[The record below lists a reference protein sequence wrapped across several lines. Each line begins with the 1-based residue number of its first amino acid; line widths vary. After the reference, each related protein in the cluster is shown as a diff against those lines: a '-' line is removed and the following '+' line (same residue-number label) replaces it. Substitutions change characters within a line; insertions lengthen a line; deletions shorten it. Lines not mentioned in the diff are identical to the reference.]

1 MKYTLEI
8 CAGSY
13 YDALEACKGQADRIE
28 LNSALH
34 LGGLTPSLASLI
46 LTKTSTDL
54 KVICMVRPRGG
65 GFCYGEADTQTMY
78 ADAKLLLEN
87 GADGIAFGFLNED
100 YTIDIPKTEHMVS
113 IIKQYNKEAVFHRA
127 FDCTDDPYSSIETLI
142 KLKIGRVLTS
152 GQRNKAM
159 EGKELIKDLQSKYG
173 NQIEIL
179 AGSGIN
185 STNAIELINYTKIS
199 KVHSSCKE
207 WLFDSTTSNTNV
219 SYSYNG
225 KDQYDVVSSIKV
237 KELKDSLCGK
247 Q

>member
-1 MKYTLEI
+1 
-8 CAGSY
+8 
-13 YDALEACKGQADRIE
+13 
-28 LNSALH
+28 
-34 LGGLTPSLASLI
+34 
-46 LTKTSTDL
+46 
-54 KVICMVRPRGG
+54 
-65 GFCYGEADTQTMY
+65 
-78 ADAKLLLEN
+78 
-87 GADGIAFGFLNED
+87 
-100 YTIDIPKTEHMVS
+100 
-113 IIKQYNKEAVFHRA
+113 
-127 FDCTDDPYSSIETLI
+127 
-142 KLKIGRVLTS
+142 
-152 GQRNKAM
+152 M

-199 KVHSSCKE
+199 QVHSSCKE
-207 WLFDSTTSNTNV
+207 WLFDSTASNTNV

>member
-113 IIKQYNKEAVFHRA
+113 IIKQYNKETVFHRA

-142 KLKIGRVLTS
+142 KLKIDRVLT
-152 GQRNKAM
+152 
-159 EGKELIKDLQSKYG
+159 
-173 NQIEIL
+173 
-179 AGSGIN
+179 
-185 STNAIELINYTKIS
+185 
-199 KVHSSCKE
+199 
-207 WLFDSTTSNTNV
+207 
-219 SYSYNG
+219 
-225 KDQYDVVSSIKV
+225 
-237 KELKDSLCGK
+237 
-247 Q
+247 

>member
-142 KLKIGRVLTS
+142 KLK
-152 GQRNKAM
+152 
-159 EGKELIKDLQSKYG
+159 
-173 NQIEIL
+173 
-179 AGSGIN
+179 
-185 STNAIELINYTKIS
+185 
-199 KVHSSCKE
+199 
-207 WLFDSTTSNTNV
+207 
-219 SYSYNG
+219 
-225 KDQYDVVSSIKV
+225 
-237 KELKDSLCGK
+237 
-247 Q
+247 

>member
-13 YDALEACKGQADRIE
+13 YDALEAFKGKADRIE

-46 LTKTSTDL
+46 LTKKNTNL
-54 KVICMVRPRGG
+54 KVICMIRPRGG
-65 GFCYGEADTQTMY
+65 GFSYNDEDTLTMY
-78 ADAKLLLEN
+78 EDAKILLQN

-113 IIKQYNKEAVFHRA
+113 IIKQYNKEAIFHRA

-142 KLKIGRVLTS
+142 KLKIDRVLTS
-152 GQRNKAM
+152 GQKNKAM
-159 EGKELIKDLQSKYG
+159 EGKELIKDLQFKYG

-185 STNAIELINYTKIS
+185 STNALDLINYTKINQ
-199 KVHSSCKE
+199 VHSSCKE
-207 WLFDSTTSNTNV
+207 WILDPTTSNTSV

-225 KDQYDVVSSIKV
+225 KDEYDVVSSIKV
-237 KELKDSLCGK
+237 KELKDSLCGR

>member
-142 KLKIGRVLTS
+142 KLKIDRVLTS
-152 GQRNKAM
+152 GQRN
-159 EGKELIKDLQSKYG
+159 
-173 NQIEIL
+173 
-179 AGSGIN
+179 
-185 STNAIELINYTKIS
+185 
-199 KVHSSCKE
+199 
-207 WLFDSTTSNTNV
+207 
-219 SYSYNG
+219 
-225 KDQYDVVSSIKV
+225 
-237 KELKDSLCGK
+237 
-247 Q
+247 

>member
-142 KLKIGRVLTS
+142 KLKIDRVLT
-152 GQRNKAM
+152 
-159 EGKELIKDLQSKYG
+159 
-173 NQIEIL
+173 
-179 AGSGIN
+179 
-185 STNAIELINYTKIS
+185 
-199 KVHSSCKE
+199 
-207 WLFDSTTSNTNV
+207 
-219 SYSYNG
+219 
-225 KDQYDVVSSIKV
+225 
-237 KELKDSLCGK
+237 
-247 Q
+247 

>member
-113 IIKQYNKEAVFHRA
+113 IIKQYNKE
-127 FDCTDDPYSSIETLI
+127 
-142 KLKIGRVLTS
+142 
-152 GQRNKAM
+152 
-159 EGKELIKDLQSKYG
+159 
-173 NQIEIL
+173 NQ
-179 AGSGIN
+179 
-185 STNAIELINYTKIS
+185 
-199 KVHSSCKE
+199 
-207 WLFDSTTSNTNV
+207 
-219 SYSYNG
+219 
-225 KDQYDVVSSIKV
+225 
-237 KELKDSLCGK
+237 
-247 Q
+247 

>member
-1 MKYTLEI
+1 MNYTLEI
-8 CAGSY
+8 CTGSY
-13 YDALEACKGQADRIE
+13 YDALEAYKGRADRIE

-46 LTKTSTDL
+46 LTKQNTGL
-54 KVICMVRPRGG
+54 KTICMVRPRGG
-65 GFCYGEADTQTMY
+65 GFCYNETDTKTMY
-78 ADAKLLLEN
+78 ADAEILLQS

-142 KLKIGRVLTS
+142 KLGIDRVLTS
-152 GQRNKAM
+152 GLRNKAM
-159 EGKELIKDLQSKYG
+159 EGKELIKDLQNKYG
-173 NQIEIL
+173 NKIEIL

-185 STNAIELINYTKIS
+185 STNALDLINYTKINQ
-199 KVHSSCKE
+199 VHSSCRE
-207 WLFDSTTSNTNV
+207 WLSDSTTSNTNV

-225 KDQYDVVSSIKV
+225 KDEYDVVSSIKV
-237 KELKDSLCGK
+237 KELKNSLCGK

>member
-142 KLKIGRVLTS
+142 KLKIDRVLTS

-159 EGKELIKDLQSKYG
+159 EGKELIKDLQSK
-173 NQIEIL
+173 
-179 AGSGIN
+179 
-185 STNAIELINYTKIS
+185 
-199 KVHSSCKE
+199 
-207 WLFDSTTSNTNV
+207 
-219 SYSYNG
+219 
-225 KDQYDVVSSIKV
+225 
-237 KELKDSLCGK
+237 
-247 Q
+247 

>member
-113 IIKQYNKEAVFHRA
+113 IIKQYNKENHEIVF
-127 FDCTDDPYSSIETLI
+127 DLLNYIPYNLD
-142 KLKIGRVLTS
+142 LK
-152 GQRNKAM
+152 
-159 EGKELIKDLQSKYG
+159 
-173 NQIEIL
+173 
-179 AGSGIN
+179 
-185 STNAIELINYTKIS
+185 
-199 KVHSSCKE
+199 
-207 WLFDSTTSNTNV
+207 
-219 SYSYNG
+219 
-225 KDQYDVVSSIKV
+225 
-237 KELKDSLCGK
+237 
-247 Q
+247 

>member
-127 FDCTDDPYSSIETLI
+127 Y
-142 KLKIGRVLTS
+142 KLYKNQS
-152 GQRNKAM
+152 GPFLLQRMA
-159 EGKELIKDLQSKYG
+159 
-173 NQIEIL
+173 
-179 AGSGIN
+179 
-185 STNAIELINYTKIS
+185 
-199 KVHSSCKE
+199 
-207 WLFDSTTSNTNV
+207 F
-219 SYSYNG
+219 
-225 KDQYDVVSSIKV
+225 
-237 KELKDSLCGK
+237 
-247 Q
+247 

>member
-142 KLKIGRVLTS
+142 KL
-152 GQRNKAM
+152 
-159 EGKELIKDLQSKYG
+159 
-173 NQIEIL
+173 
-179 AGSGIN
+179 
-185 STNAIELINYTKIS
+185 
-199 KVHSSCKE
+199 
-207 WLFDSTTSNTNV
+207 
-219 SYSYNG
+219 
-225 KDQYDVVSSIKV
+225 
-237 KELKDSLCGK
+237 
-247 Q
+247 

>member
-1 MKYTLEI
+1 M
-8 CAGSY
+8 SN
-13 YDALEACKGQADRIE
+13 RI
-28 LNSALH
+28 
-34 LGGLTPSLASLI
+34 
-46 LTKTSTDL
+46 
-54 KVICMVRPRGG
+54 KV
-65 GFCYGEADTQTMY
+65 
-78 ADAKLLLEN
+78 
-87 GADGIAFGFLNED
+87 
-100 YTIDIPKTEHMVS
+100 DIPKTEHMVS

-142 KLKIGRVLTS
+142 KLKIDRVLTS

-199 KVHSSCKE
+199 QVHSSCKE

-225 KDQYDVVSSIKV
+225 KNQYDVVSSIKV